1 MEEDAMTNEAASI
14 QEDSYTITLSGEA
27 LRKLERIA
35 EETQTSIEDC
45 VQRAISLWL
54 FLHEKAAPSDV
65 DVLLRYNNEGR
76 VMRVSVP

>member
-1 MEEDAMTNEAASI
+1 MT
-14 QEDSYTITLSGEA
+14 DSYTITLSGEA
-27 LRKLERIA
+27 LSKLEGIA
-35 EETQTSIEDC
+35 KESKTTIEDC

-54 FLHEKAAPSDV
+54 FLHEEAPPADDV